1 MALLEMKVQTK
12 GRAAAADT
20 GQRLRI
26 LSYNIQVGI
35 TTSRPHHYLTHSWK
49 HVLPHPQRMANLDR
63 IAQLVAGF
71 DIVGLQEVDAGSLR
85 SGFINQTEYLAE
97 RARFPF
103 WFHQVNRNIGQIAQH
118 SNGLLSR
125 YRPSELR
132 ELRLPG
138 LIPGRGAIFARY
150 GHSDAPLAVV
160 VMHLALSRRA
170 RIRQLGMI
178 SELVNEYP
186 HALLMGDMNCRPGSK
201 EMDILFHRTNL
212 REPLE
217 QVLTFPSW
225 RPQFHIDHIL
235 ATPGL
240 CVTEVRALSHSYSD
254 HLPIAM
260 EIALPPEVRLAT

>member
-1 MALLEMKVQTK
+1 MKSHV
-12 GRAAAADT
+12 AVEPVT
-20 GQRLRI
+20 GQRLCI

-35 TTSRPHHYLTHSWK
+35 STARPHHYVTHSWK
-49 HVLPHPQRMANLDR
+49 HVLPHPQRMTNLDR
-63 IAQLVAGF
+63 IAQLVSGF

-85 SGFINQTEYLAE
+85 SGFINQTEYLADK
-97 RARFPF
+97 ARFPF
-103 WFHQVNRNIGQIAQH
+103 WFHQVNRNIGRFAQH

-125 YRPSELR
+125 YRPTELR

-150 GHSDAPLAVV
+150 GQGDDTLAVV
-160 VMHLALSRRA
+160 MMHLALSQRA
-170 RIRQLGMI
+170 RIRQLGMV
-178 SELVNEYP
+178 SELINQYP
-186 HALLMGDMNCRPGSK
+186 HAILMGDMNCRPGSK
-201 EMDILFHRTNL
+201 EMDILFRHTKL

-217 QVLTFPSW
+217 EVLTFPSW

-240 CVTEVRALSHSYSD
+240 NVVEARALNHSYSD

-260 EIALPPEVRLAT
+260 EIALPDGIRLTQ